1 MFGGVRSNMILWTCL
16 GLATAV
22 SQHVLYEYLNNRPV
36 HNIHLPFANKTIS
49 FQQIVNA
56 AGNTMA
62 LIVHTS
68 FQAAI
73 CLFFVQHFWLQIRR
87 RSFSVKQINAIV
99 NMQKNPVSF
108 SALRTF
114 PSAVQLFVL
123 ALIIFSLSIISI
135 IVPGSL
141 TVVQGNFNEQ
151 QDCDVAT
158 VQYPYAP
165 TLLSMDNSSTSVA
178 GTSLPPIQKLAAK
191 VMLLGSYLPPPTPC
205 GTCKYDTT
213 FNAPAIEC
221 NTTSS
226 LDQRSLIT
234 LRQLAITSEDTS
246 TTLSDASSS
255 NVVQFEAT
263 LPPILDPNSQPAP
276 DPVPPQYVVW
286 NATYAF
292 NTTMNLQVAWD
303 MGDFISSN
311 SSLTGPSGFT
321 QCTAYN
327 ATYDV
332 SVTQN
337 TSESTVVVNNVVTH
351 NQLVYPGDSSK
362 ELLSMIAIVDAL
374 ASQLQGSV
382 WLHPAGD
389 VAPGG
394 SIIGYG
400 IGATS
405 GGSNTAKTWNWTMG
419 PTSAIPSIMQNI
431 SLSLLAGNVGALS
444 NSSTLTTVPHESFV
458 STLIFQYDSIRLAGT
473 YSSTALVTVLCVLLG
488 FWAVKRNG
496 SDESFDFS
504 RWAEAVAH
512 QDIVDKMGS
521 DRKLE
526 GDLSLCYEKD
536 RLIPS

>member
-22 SQHVLYEYLNNRPV
+22 LQHILYFNLHYQPV
-36 HNIHLPFANKTIS
+36 HDLRLPFAKKAIS
-49 FQQIVNA
+49 SQIIVNA

-99 NMQKNPVSF
+99 NMQKNPLSF
-108 SALRTF
+108 SALRMF
-114 PSAVQLFVL
+114 PSAVQFFVL

-141 TVVQGNFNEQ
+141 TVVQNDFNGPMEVSY
-151 QDCDVAT
+151 CDVPK

-191 VMLLGSYLPPPTPC
+191 VMLLGSYLPPVTRC
-205 GTCKYDTT
+205 GTCAYFTT

-226 LDQRSLIT
+226 LGQRSLIT
-234 LRQLAITSEDTS
+234 LRQDINE
-246 TTLSDASSS
+246 
-255 NVVQFEAT
+255 F
-263 LPPILDPNSQPAP
+263 LDPNLQPGPEPNSQPPAI
-276 DPVPPQYVVW
+276 PPQYVVW

-327 ATYDV
+327 ATYNV
-332 SVTQN
+332 GVVQN
-337 TSESTVVVNNVVTH
+337 ASEWTVVPDNVVTH
-351 NQLVYPGDSSK
+351 NQLVYPGDSSD

-382 WLHPAGD
+382 WLHAAGD

-400 IGATS
+400 LGATS
-405 GGSNTAKTWNWTMG
+405 GGSNTAKAWTWMMD

-431 SLSLLAGNVGALS
+431 SFSLLAGNVGALS
-444 NSSTLTTVPHESFV
+444 NYSTLTTVPQECFV
-458 STLIFQYDSIRLAGT
+458 STLMFQYDSARLAGT

-512 QDIVDKMGS
+512 QDIVDRMGS

-536 RLIPS
+536 RLTMAPARSEFSRCV